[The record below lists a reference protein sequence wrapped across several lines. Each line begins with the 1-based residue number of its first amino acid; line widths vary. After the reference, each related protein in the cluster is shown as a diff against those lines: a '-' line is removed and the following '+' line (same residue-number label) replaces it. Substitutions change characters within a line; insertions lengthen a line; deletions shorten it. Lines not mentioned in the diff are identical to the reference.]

1 MRKNHMINHIKSQ
14 ISMKILI
21 KSLLLNKKG
30 RRTKTTRTN
39 LIIKE
44 EDKEEAKAEVEDN
57 IAEETKKLKQNPI
70 MIMIHTV
77 KVR

>member
-30 RRTKTTRTN
+30 RRTNTTRTN